1 MIQLTTPSHGPTPPH
16 NPRYHCNLV
25 TVTDLPF
32 KIILQWLQCSLV
44 FPCCAVFMLALVS
57 VSVSSDACCQVPC
70 PGSGPSLLTMYST
83 AHSLRRVGVTVP
95 PSSSPLLPFPPPLC
109 LAQSSVW
116 LDTSHL
122 HIYRAKPPPLAFT
135 APLLPLHLFLAADN
149 LIFTP
154 AAFLCLPFPI
164 PPSPHYLF
172 MFFVDF
178 MVFSR
183 VSYSISLSV
192 QFIVLLAKR
201 VGGTASMLL
210 LTGVPRLHCCETF
223 WEHQSFQHLQP
234 GR

>member
-95 PSSSPLLPFPPPLC
+95 LILIPTTPFSPTSVPGSELSVARHFTSPYISSQTSTPRIHSTPSSPPPVPRSR
-109 LAQSSVW
+109 Q
-116 LDTSHL
+116 SHL
-122 HIYRAKPPPLAFT
+122 HTGRFPLPPFPHSSFS
-135 APLLPLHLFLAADN
+135 P
-149 LIFTP
+149 
-154 AAFLCLPFPI
+154 LPF
-164 PPSPHYLF
+164 Y
-172 MFFVDF
+172 
-178 MVFSR
+178 VF
-183 VSYSISLSV
+183 
-192 QFIVLLAKR
+192 
-201 VGGTASMLL
+201 
-210 LTGVPRLHCCETF
+210 C
-223 WEHQSFQHLQP
+223 
-234 GR
+234 